1 MEKCGVGS
9 DTVLGQACRR
19 IPGSGKESCYLEQDA
34 QGTPTERLDSLGNF
48 VKRQG
53 NCPFQ
58 ADVLDDIRQRK
69 IEE

>member
-1 MEKCGVGS
+1 MEKCRVGL

-19 IPGSGKESCYLEQDA
+19 IPGDGKESCYLYRDV
-34 QGTPTERLDSLGNF
+34 QGTPTERLGSLGNF

-58 ADVLDDIRQRK
+58 ADVLADIRQRK